1 MQEKFKKKKNNIIIR
16 LRLRQF
22 NAVIVH
28 GGQINVKHVHT
39 LVSRALFPG
48 GESALGTRLG

>member
-1 MQEKFKKKKNNIIIR
+1 MQEKLKKKKNNIIIR

-28 GGQINVKHVHT
+28 GGQINVKHVHN